1 MLKSFLQA
9 VGFLTVGSLATT
21 AAFNCSSA
29 PQRERSAATASVEQV
44 FMPSAAFAAMS
55 GEGASIADIAEN
67 TVASVVNISTEKVV
81 KRTQGRTPFED
92 PFFRQFFGD
101 RFRQAPPE
109 RRERSLGSGVVV
121 SDDGV
126 ILTNNHVVE
135 GASEITVTLS
145 DGRELEAKTLGT
157 DPESD
162 VGVLKLKEV
171 PEDLKPLRFGNADSL
186 RLGDIVLAVG
196 NPFGVGQTVTMGI
209 VSAKGRANVGIV
221 DYEDF
226 IQTDAAINP
235 GNSGGALVNTRGE
248 LVGINTAILS
258 RSGGYQGI
266 GFAIPSNMARTIM
279 RSLIDKGRVSRGFL
293 GISIQNVDANLSE
306 ALGLEPNTRG
316 VLVGGVSED
325 SPAQDGGM
333 KRGDVIV
340 SVDGEAVGSTGELR
354 NTVALAGAEN
364 TVEIE
369 VIRDGKKKTL
379 SIRLGARPGD
389 GETVAQGDGQSDAQN
404 EAEAAGVRVTTLDD
418 RLRERFRL
426 PADVEGVVVV
436 EVERG
441 SRAARAGLRPG
452 DVIREVNRSAVTTPN
467 ALREALASKKKGAV
481 SVLVQ
486 RGELTQFLAL
496 PGAE

>member
-1 MLKSFLQA
+1 
-9 VGFLTVGSLATT
+9 
-21 AAFNCSSA
+21 
-29 PQRERSAATASVEQV
+29 
-44 FMPSAAFAAMS
+44 
-55 GEGASIADIAEN
+55 
-67 TVASVVNISTEKVV
+67 
-81 KRTQGRTPFED
+81 
-92 PFFRQFFGD
+92 
-101 RFRQAPPE
+101 
-109 RRERSLGSGVVV
+109 
-121 SDDGV
+121 
-126 ILTNNHVVE
+126 
-135 GASEITVTLS
+135 
-145 DGRELEAKTLGT
+145 
-157 DPESD
+157 
-162 VGVLKLKEV
+162 
-171 PEDLKPLRFGNADSL
+171 
-186 RLGDIVLAVG
+186 
-196 NPFGVGQTVTMGI
+196 PFGVGQTVTMGI